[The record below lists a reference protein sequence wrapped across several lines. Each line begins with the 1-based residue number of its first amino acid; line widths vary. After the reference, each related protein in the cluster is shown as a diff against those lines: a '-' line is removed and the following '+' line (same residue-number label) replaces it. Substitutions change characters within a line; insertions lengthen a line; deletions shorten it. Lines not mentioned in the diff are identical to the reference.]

1 MPLSPVSVD
10 VLVLRRA
17 GLITLIVGVLATAI
31 GWAVKG
37 SQGAIAGAFATIIV
51 LAFFSIGQF
60 ILGAVLRSNPAMAL
74 NVALLTYLVKV
85 GVLFLLIIVFQ
96 DTTLFDRRVFGA
108 TIVAC
113 TIAWTAAEM
122 WVFATTKVLYVEP
135 GSGPGQGSGT

>member
-1 MPLSPVSVD
+1 MRVRPAAVALPRWAYLPAVVG
-10 VLVLRRA
+10 
-17 GLITLIVGVLATAI
+17 GLFVVVPMA
-31 GWAVKG
+31 
-37 SQGAIAGAFATIIV
+37 
-51 LAFFSIGQF
+51 
-60 ILGAVLRSNPAMAL
+60 AMAL